1 MLYRATTNLYK
12 NNKRN
17 TLVEMCHF
25 LNNILVYASKYCAV
39 ATMSTTNF
47 DKEMMRRIVR
57 TEIDYRH
64 SSLSTDEKIEIL
76 LGECKYLLGQ
86 PTSYVVTCQV
96 CGKTAKNIQSLRNH
110 KSKYHRREKPKAADE
125 TQSE

>member
-1 MLYRATTNLYK
+1 M
-12 NNKRN
+12 
-17 TLVEMCHF
+17 
-25 LNNILVYASKYCAV
+25 YASKYCAV

-57 TEIDYRH
+57 TEIDCRH

-76 LGECKYLLGQ
+76 LGECTYLLGQ
-86 PTSYVVTCQV
+86 PPTSYVVTCQV
-96 CGKTAKNIQSLRNH
+96 CGKPYKNKESVRAH
-110 KSKYHRREKPKAADE
+110 KRRFHKIEKPKAADK